1 MKFYIRKWSE
11 HTVVLM
17 NDTGNVLSYFKS
29 IHEALEAC
37 SQWYDSNTIES
48 REDVVVHQLQE
59 QGEYS
64 LNEVLY

>member
-17 NDTGNVLSYFKS
+17 NDTGNVLSYFGS

-37 SQWYDSNTIES
+37 SQWYDSNALES
-48 REDVVVHQLQE
+48 REDVVVHQSQE
-59 QGEYS
+59 QSGFA
-64 LNEVLY
+64 LREVL

>member
-17 NDTGNVLSYFKS
+17 NDTGNVLSYFVS

-37 SQWYDSNTIES
+37 SQWYDSNALES
-48 REDVVVHQLQE
+48 REDVVVHQSQE
-59 QGEYS
+59 QSGFA
-64 LNEVLY
+64 LREVL